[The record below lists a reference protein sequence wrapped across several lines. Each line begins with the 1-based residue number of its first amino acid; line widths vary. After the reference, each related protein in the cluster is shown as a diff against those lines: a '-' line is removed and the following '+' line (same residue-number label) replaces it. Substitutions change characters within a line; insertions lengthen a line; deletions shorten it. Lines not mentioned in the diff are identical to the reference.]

1 MSNEIEFIKGE
12 KYNWKNQKERLI
24 YLGKNWSGNGYWHQF
39 ALVESPHKV
48 WCEVLDN
55 QLSGFER
62 TVDEATPPSP
72 PPSVPDLGDNTD
84 SKFNTHILNHGTF
97 HDFELVLP
105 KKGCWS
111 DYLDAFIRSFI
122 KYMRRGCLCSH
133 TVLVSS
139 IGASNM
145 KNIMRQWVEFTVKDE
160 THKKHVLHSIDD
172 ESAWARAVL
181 SVMYEK
187 DRRKGF
193 EIWVNEYSDGSI
205 PKEQM
210 MACYDGFVAEMA
222 KKHPD
227 DNEDTQSD
235 ASAVIVE

>member
-1 MSNEIEFIKGE
+1 MENTEDT
-12 KYNWKNQKERLI
+12 
-24 YLGKNWSGNGYWHQF
+24 
-39 ALVESPHKV
+39 PPP
-48 WCEVLDN
+48 
-55 QLSGFER
+55 
-62 TVDEATPPSP
+62 PPSP
-72 PPSVPDLGDNTD
+72 EADKTIKPTE
-84 SKFNTHILNHGTF
+84 FNTHILNHGTF

-145 KNIMRQWVEFTVKDE
+145 KDIMRQWVEFTVKDE

-172 ESAWARAVL
+172 ESAWAHAVL
-181 SVMYEK
+181 SVMYEN

-222 KKHPD
+222 KRHPD
-227 DNEDTQSD
+227 DHEDDTQSD
-235 ASAVIVE
+235 ASAVTVE